1 MMGIVSYTFY
11 HFAIGILGNKIA
23 TILTLILAVIVY
35 AISVILLHVF
45 SKEEIIRLP
54 YGEKIYIFLKRTRI
68 YRETWNPV
76 EWTLAGDTI
85 TQTLRKS
92 MT

>member
-1 MMGIVSYTFY
+1 MQLDKKKIIAKPIWATIMMGIVSYTFY

-54 YGEKIYIFLKRTRI
+54 YGEKIYIFLKSDI
-68 YRETWNPV
+68 
-76 EWTLAGDTI
+76 I
-85 TQTLRKS
+85 
-92 MT
+92 